1 MVISIFGLG
10 YVGCVSLG
18 CLAKDGNKVIGVDIE
33 SNKVDLVNK
42 GLPTII
48 ESEIAEII
56 SEKHSEGMIS
66 ATTDYRTAVMQSDVS
81 MVCVGTPTTEQG
93 HLDMKSIFA
102 VARQI
107 GEVLGEK
114 ESFHTIVI
122 RSTVQPGTNAKVG
135 QIIAEISGKKSN
147 EAFGVVSNPE
157 FMREGSAV
165 EDYYNPGIVLLGSDC
180 ERSLN
185 IVKQIYKHI
194 DVPIEITDIGVTEII
209 KYLNNTFH
217 ALKVVFANEVGN
229 ICKKAG
235 IDSHK
240 VFDIFCRD
248 KKLNISA
255 KYLRPGFAYGGS
267 CLPKDLS
274 ALTTLAHDYYLKCPV
289 ISAIE
294 ESNSIQKDIAFN
306 MVLATDKR
314 KIGVIGLSFKPGTDD
329 LRYSPSVNLVER
341 LLGKGY
347 AIKIYDKHVF
357 CSKLTGTNKA
367 YIDKHIPHL
376 KELIT
381 DNLEAVIDDSDVLVV
396 THDYDELSRFGEK
409 ISHKSVVDLVRIK
422 EVVSGHNYEGICW

>member
-107 GEVLGEK
+107 GEVLREK

-180 ERSLN
+180 ERPLN
-185 IVKQIYKHI
+185 IVKEIYKHI
-194 DVPIEITDIGVTEII
+194 DAPIEITDIGVTEII